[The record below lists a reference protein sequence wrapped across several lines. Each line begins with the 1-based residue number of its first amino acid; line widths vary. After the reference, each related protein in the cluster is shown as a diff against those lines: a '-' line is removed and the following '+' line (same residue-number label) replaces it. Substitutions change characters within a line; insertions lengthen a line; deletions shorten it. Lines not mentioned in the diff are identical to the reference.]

1 MNWTTAS
8 MESGDNQAQIRAI
21 NMNKLTV
28 GGGILSYESIIVGTS
43 IILIATVFFLYFF
56 DPFLM
61 EVFLHY
67 VAPFGP
73 S

>member
-28 GGGILSYESIIVGTS
+28 RGGILSYESITVGTS
-43 IILIATVFFLYFF
+43 TILIATVFFLYFS

-61 EVFLHY
+61 EGLLY
-67 VAPFGP
+67 YISLFGP